1 MNIGL
6 KEISQLS
13 DVSLGTASD
22 ILNRG
27 RRHLYSDGTIKRVL
41 SVAQQKGYRA
51 NRFAQAMRSRKSGIV
66 GFAAAN
72 CTPDGVL
79 DNYNIYP
86 FQVGLN
92 KRLAVAGYHVGIVE
106 LAELDRT
113 NPDVPFGLQEL
124 FYGALVVHYGLSP
137 RAMDFA
143 RHLGIP
149 LVWWDSGV
157 FEPGGCLYR
166 DEIRAS
172 RDLTGHLIGLG
183 HVRIAYMVG
192 QSGWQTYQT
201 GAPAH
206 YSYAQ
211 RYESYR
217 ATLKRHGLTEM
228 PVVGYDPES
237 LATQLAG
244 YDATALIIQGTN
256 LSMLHEPLARL
267 GWRIGRHLSVA
278 TLDREAR
285 IRQSGPVVGG
295 MLYDRFAAGEA
306 AAEMVLASLAEPGQ
320 QVPSVVLKA
329 QFDVGQTIAKV
340 CKQHKRR

>member
-1 MNIGL
+1 MSVGL
-6 KEISQLS
+6 REISRLS
-13 DVSLGTASD
+13 GVSVGTASD

-27 RRHLYSDGTIKRVL
+27 QSGLYRADTIERVL
-41 SVAQQKGYRA
+41 SIAKQEGYRA
-51 NRFAQAMRSRKSGIV
+51 NRFAQAMRSRKSGII

-72 CTPDGVL
+72 CTSDGGL

-92 KRLAVAGYHVGIVE
+92 KRLSEAGHHVGIVE
-106 LAELDRT
+106 LAELDCV
-113 NPDVPFGLQEL
+113 NPAVPLGLQDL
-124 FYGALVVHYGLSP
+124 FYSALVVHYGLSP
-137 RAMDFA
+137 RAMDFT

-149 LVWWDSGV
+149 LIWWDSGV
-157 FEPGGCLYR
+157 FEPTGCLYR
-166 DEIRAS
+166 DEVRVS
-172 RDLTGHLIGLG
+172 RDLTEHLMGLG
-183 HVRIAYMVG
+183 HTRIAYMVG
-192 QSGWQTYQT
+192 ESGWQHYQA

-217 ATLKRHGLTEM
+217 ATMKDHGLKEQ
-228 PVVGYDPES
+228 PVIGYDPES

-256 LSMLHEPLARL
+256 LATIHAPLARL
-267 GWRIGRHLSVA
+267 GWRLGERLSVA

-285 IRQSGPVVGG
+285 IRQGGPVVGG

-306 AAEMVLASLAEPGQ
+306 AAEMVLASLADPDRL
-320 QVPSVVLKA
+320 VSSVVLKP
-329 QFDVGQTIAKV
+329 QFDLGQTIGMA
-340 CKQHKRR
+340 CK